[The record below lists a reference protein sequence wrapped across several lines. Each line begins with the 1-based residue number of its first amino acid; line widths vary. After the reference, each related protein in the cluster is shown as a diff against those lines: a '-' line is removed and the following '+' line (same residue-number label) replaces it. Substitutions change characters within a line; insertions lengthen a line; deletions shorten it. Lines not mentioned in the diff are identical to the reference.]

1 MYMCIPIST
10 PQANHSRS
18 RRRRNVTTYFT
29 DGRQLRPMTP
39 RVVYYSDIE
48 NAYDDPERV
57 GRLAGTIDALR
68 DDRTV
73 VVGAGDDTA
82 PGVLALRTEGHQSLD
97 FFDAVEPDFETFGN
111 HDFDFGTEPLREIVA
126 DSPQRWLS
134 ANVYDDSG
142 TNQFADADP
151 TAVVERAGERV
162 GFVGVTDPKTPE
174 IATGA
179 ADLTL
184 TDPVAEVRDVLS
196 DLRERAD
203 HVVVLAHLRE
213 ENEREIAALDGVDAI
228 LGGHVHV
235 ERHERVDGTLLL
247 RPNANGQVVWAVE
260 LGEEATATR
269 HEVPDGPRHE
279 GVAEALRNR
288 MEATGL
294 TEVVATVED
303 PIVRE
308 RDRRYGGECRVA
320 NLVIDAYRWA
330 TGADVAFVQNGSL
343 RDGAP
348 LSGAVTVA
356 DLVGVA
362 PFGGELEV
370 VPVSGAQLRD
380 LVATVLA
387 PEGAPTGDGRKWWG
401 HFGGLRI
408 DYDPDANAVRDVRLE
423 DGPLDPDA
431 QLAVAANAFD
441 VRADPTPMD
450 PDDAVASWDVQYEA
464 IVEYARENG
473 LDVELDG
480 RLSPVGG
487 E

>member
-1 MYMCIPIST
+1 M
-10 PQANHSRS
+10 N
-18 RRRRNVTTYFT
+18 
-29 DGRQLRPMTP
+29 P

-68 DDRTV
+68 DERTV
-73 VVGAGDDTA
+73 VVGTGDDTG
-82 PGVLALRTEGHQSLD
+82 PGVLAMQTQGHQSLD
-97 FFDAVEPDFETFGN
+97 FFRAVEPEFETFGN
-111 HDFDFGTEPLREIVA
+111 HDFDYGTDPLRELVA
-126 DSPQRWLS
+126 DSPQQWLS
-134 ANVYDDSG
+134 ANIYKRDG
-142 TNQFADADP
+142 AGKRKTGQQFADADP
-151 TAVVERAGERV
+151 TAVVERAGERI
-162 GFVGVTDPKTPE
+162 GFVGVTDPQTPE
-174 IATGA
+174 LSAGAT
-179 ADLTL
+179 DLVL
-184 TDPVAEVRDVLS
+184 TDPVAEVREVLP

-228 LGGHVHV
+228 LGGHIHV

-247 RPNANGQVVWAVE
+247 RPNANGEVVWAVE
-260 LGEEATATR
+260 LGDEATATR
-269 HEVPDGPRHE
+269 RAVPDGPRHE

-294 TEVVATVED
+294 TEVVATVDD
-303 PIVRE
+303 PILRE

-320 NLVIDAYRWA
+320 NLVTDAYRWA
-330 TGADVAFVQNGSL
+330 TGADVGFLQNGSL
-343 RDGAP
+343 RDGPP
-348 LSGAVTVA
+348 LSGNVTVA

-380 LVATVLA
+380 LVSTVLA
-387 PEGAPTGDGRKWWG
+387 PEDAPTGGGRKWWG
-401 HFGGLRI
+401 HFGGLRV

-431 QLAVAANAFD
+431 QLTVAANAFD

-450 PDDAVASWDVQYEA
+450 PDDVVATWGVQYDA
-464 IVEYARENG
+464 IVEYAREAG
-473 LDVELDG
+473 LDVALDG
-480 RLSPVGG
+480 RLSPVGS